1 MFWTQ
6 QPQIPWYVVEYIYIY
21 RIYLN
26 SITVLYVKVTPLVYL
41 LFCACE
47 YTRVY
52 TWDQIEF
59 NDNQTGVC
67 LVCRNQS
74 PVLSSFMIYHWVCN
88 KSNTNGVTIP
98 SGAPEFTPLYFSI
111 CSVLC
116 YALQI
121 VVCPY
126 FLFAIV
132 SSVLLW
138 FIASDYPFGIVT
150 IF

>member
-1 MFWTQ
+1 MRKV
-6 QPQIPWYVVEYIYIY
+6 P
-21 RIYLN
+21 
-26 SITVLYVKVTPLVYL
+26 SISGYAPLVYL

-88 KSNTNGVTIP
+88 KSNTTGVTIP
-98 SGAPEFTPLYFSI
+98 SGAPEFTPPYFSI

-116 YALQI
+116 YVLQI

-150 IF
+150 IFQCQSFRLIFEYNGYANSSR